1 MYTLYL
7 RISNI
12 AKRIL
17 WRARLILPVGRA
29 SFIVSHVYTLLVAYA
44 TAQVNMLVL
53 SSWTLISLKGLVI
66 VRIQA
71 GVNMPKSMH
80 CAGNIATLLFF
91 KRKKHLIM
99 ISSPRLLHHRLIRKI
114 HRRSNNED
122 RAKVMHPSVKPAGTA
137 RVQSTLNHYYI
148 ESSSSSSHS
157 PLIAIL
163 RPNDRERSTHPKCF
177 MAF

>member
-1 MYTLYL
+1 
-7 RISNI
+7 
-12 AKRIL
+12 
-17 WRARLILPVGRA
+17 
-29 SFIVSHVYTLLVAYA
+29 
-44 TAQVNMLVL
+44 
-53 SSWTLISLKGLVI
+53 
-66 VRIQA
+66 
-71 GVNMPKSMH
+71 MPKSMH

-137 RVQSTLNHYYI
+137 RAQSTLNHYYI

-177 MAF
+177 MAFWCWPLSINYLILTTLTPYNGGQGTFSFMHCSLWEDWDENIF